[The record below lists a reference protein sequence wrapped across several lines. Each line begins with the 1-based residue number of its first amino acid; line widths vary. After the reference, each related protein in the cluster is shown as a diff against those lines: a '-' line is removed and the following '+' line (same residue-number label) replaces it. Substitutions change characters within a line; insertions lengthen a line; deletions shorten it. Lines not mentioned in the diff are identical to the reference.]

1 MGGQKLWKK
10 IVLLPQCLFPL
21 LLVPHFLERISSQSV
36 SNSSLQIT
44 LIYAYLMNNAV
55 RATPSLCLNT
65 NKRRCDTI
73 CRTGMVF
80 KEQLLLLS
88 QALQLQYRSTNYKRA
103 LFKCLTH
110 VEQWIVKGL
119 RLSSFV
125 DKFSR
130 FIGWRWE
137 KIQYI
142 SSCLMWLSTS
152 VLKALKKPC
161 PYFKWFRFSNFLKE
175 QSNHREI
182 FVQHILLHFCI
193 ASEIIWHNIQPNY
206 FSINIT

>member
-1 MGGQKLWKK
+1 M
-10 IVLLPQCLFPL
+10 LLPQCLFPL
-21 LLVPHFLERISSQSV
+21 LLVPHFLERVSSQSV

-44 LIYAYLMNNAV
+44 RIYAYLMNNAD
-55 RATPSLCLNT
+55 RAIPSLCLNT

-73 CRTGMVF
+73 YRTGMVF
-80 KEQLLLLS
+80 KEQLLLFS
-88 QALQLQYRSTNYKRA
+88 QALQLQYRNTNYKGA

-130 FIGWRWE
+130 LIGAGCGWRWE
-137 KIQYI
+137 KLQYI

-152 VLKALKKPC
+152 VLKALKKAC
-161 PYFKWFRFSNFLKE
+161 QYFKGFHFSNFLKE

-193 ASEIIWHNIQPNY
+193 ASEIICHNIQPNY